1 MFKGIKYFTWYL
13 AFYKKI
19 TNNWVCTNAP
29 SFPNPFY
36 LFILKCCLFILNTS
50 DIYLK
55 QLSVNF
61 VMFIIAN
68 FLQDLFKAQF
78 SSVLENPVFPK
89 DATIVVFEKVEKCSR
104 FCPALDFGGVV
115 PSATEFQKPP
125 TPCLQIFQVLPS
137 LPIVLTTCSLLPL
150 SHNFA
155 ESYFAG

>member
-1 MFKGIKYFTWYL
+1 MFKGRSTLPGIQPSI
-13 AFYKKI
+13 KKI

-55 QLSVNF
+55 QLSINCVT
-61 VMFIIAN
+61 FIIAN

-104 FCPALDFGGVV
+104 CCPSLDSGGVV
-115 PSATEFQKPP
+115 PSVTEFQKPP
-125 TPCLQIFQVLPS
+125 TPCLQIFQVLLS